1 MSVIVTVVKGVM
13 LAKTVLHLIGALIV
27 KSLVVNALIGAL
39 IVKIFVLMMR
49 FLAVILVLR
58 PILWVNLLNI
68 GVFSQVVCLEDVARI
83 ILPVEKWSKHV
94 GKIVTVTVQFL
105 LKVVVMLFLWVVV
118 LLRLFLVQFLL

>member
-13 LAKTVLHLIGALIV
+13 LAKTVLH
-27 KSLVVNALIGAL
+27 LIGAL

-68 GVFSQVVCLEDVARI
+68 GVFRQVVCLEDVARI